1 MSKPFN
7 VRIYGLLIH
16 NHRLMILEEPFMGEI
31 VKKFPGGG
39 LEFGEGTRDCLKR
52 EFKEE
57 LNLDIRVGEHFY
69 TQDFFLQSGL
79 DPKEQILMIYY
90 RVELTDISQLHV
102 EEAAIKELI
111 WIDLDML
118 SEDDLSLPT
127 DKIVTRML
135 LNKIEIEKIGRE
147 DNPKFHDDDD

>member
-16 NHRLMILEEPFMGEI
+16 NRRLMILEEPFMGEI

-90 RVELTDISQLHV
+90 RVELADISQLHV
-102 EEAAIKELI
+102 EEAAIKKLI
-111 WIDLDML
+111 WVDLDWL
-118 SEDDLSLPT
+118 SEDDLSLLT
-127 DKIVTRML
+127 DKRVTRML

-147 DNPKFHDDDD
+147 DDLKFHDDDD

>member
-69 TQDFFLQSGL
+69 TQDFFMQSGL
-79 DPKEQILMIYY
+79 NPKEQILMIYY
-90 RVELTDISQLHV
+90 RVELADISQLHV
-102 EEAAIKELI
+102 EEDVIKKLI
-111 WIDLDML
+111 WIDLNQL
-118 SEDDLSLPT
+118 SEDDLSLPA
-127 DKIVTRML
+127 DKRVTGIL
-135 LNKIEIEKIGRE
+135 LNKIEVEKIKKE
-147 DNPKFHDDDD
+147 DDLKFHDVDD

>member
-1 MSKPFN
+1 MSKQFN
-7 VRIYGLLIH
+7 VRVYGLLIH
-16 NHRLMILEEPFMGEI
+16 NSRLLILEEPFMGEI

-52 EFKEE
+52 EFREE
-57 LNLDIRVGEHFY
+57 LNLDVRVGEHFY

-90 RVELTDISQLHV
+90 RVELTDISQLHIK
-102 EEAAIKELI
+102 ETIIKELI
-111 WIDLDML
+111 WIDLNQL

-127 DKIVTRML
+127 DKKVVGML
-135 LNKIEIEKIGRE
+135 LDKIEIEKIGRE
-147 DNPKFHDDDD
+147 GNPRFHDEGD

>member
-16 NHRLMILEEPFMGEI
+16 NRRLMILEEPFMGEI
-31 VKKFPGGG
+31 VEKFPGGG

-102 EEAAIKELI
+102 EEAAIKKLI
-111 WIDLDML
+111 WVDLDQL

-127 DKIVTRML
+127 DKKVTRML

-147 DNPKFHDDDD
+147 DDSKFHDDDD

>member
-7 VRIYGLLIH
+7 VRIYGLLMH
-16 NHRLMILEEPFMGEI
+16 NHRLLVLEEPFMGEI

-79 DPKEQILMIYY
+79 DPNEQILMIYY
-90 RVELTDISQLHV
+90 RVELADISQLHV
-102 EEAAIKELI
+102 EEAAIKKLI
-111 WIDLDML
+111 WIDSDRL

-127 DKIVTRML
+127 DKKVTRML
-135 LNKIEIEKIGRE
+135 LDKIETEKIRRKEESG
-147 DNPKFHDDDD
+147 FHDYDD

>member
-79 DPKEQILMIYY
+79 DPNEQILMIYY
-90 RVELTDISQLHV
+90 RVELTDISQLHI
-102 EEAAIKELI
+102 EETAIKKLI
-111 WIDLDML
+111 WIDLDQL

-127 DKIVTRML
+127 DKKVTRML
-135 LNKIEIEKIGRE
+135 LSKIEIEKIGRE

>member
-79 DPKEQILMIYY
+79 DPNEQILMIYY
-90 RVELTDISQLHV
+90 RVVLTDISQLHI
-102 EEAAIKELI
+102 EETAIKKLI
-111 WIDLDML
+111 WIDLDQL

-127 DKIVTRML
+127 DKKVTRML

>member
-135 LNKIEIEKIGRE
+135 LSKIEIEKIGRE

>member
-79 DPKEQILMIYY
+79 DPNEQILMIYY
-90 RVELTDISQLHV
+90 RVELTDISQLHI
-102 EEAAIKELI
+102 EETAIKKLI
-111 WIDLDML
+111 WIDLDQL

-127 DKIVTRML
+127 DKKVTRML

-147 DNPKFHDDDD
+147 DNPKFHDYDD

>member
-118 SEDDLSLPT
+118 SENDLSLPT

-135 LNKIEIEKIGRE
+135 LSKIEIEKIGRE